1 MGSQTY
7 SSRSRENLV
16 VGAKF
21 LRDDL
26 PYFVE
31 LLAEVASNTKYAPH
45 VYHEEIYPHIQ
56 LAQKQFLGDVL
67 EMAVNSA
74 HGLAFHRG
82 LGVPTSPSSSTPLN
96 KYLDADAIA
105 DFADSAYAAPNF
117 AIVANGVESHELSKW
132 VGQFFK
138 NVRPTASAEIT
149 TPKSEYFGGEER
161 IAHGSGNAMVL
172 AFPGSSTPTG
182 SSYKPEI
189 AVLAALLGG
198 QSTIK
203 WSSGFSLLSKAASK
217 YHGATIATKS
227 AIYSDAGLLSISIKG
242 SAKDVKGAAEE
253 AVNALKQVASGIS
266 KEDFTKA
273 KAAAKF
279 KELEFGQNI
288 DAGIELTGA
297 GLVQGNKA
305 YQIDEVAKG
314 IDSVTEEQLKEVSF
328 INLVAI
334 MTIADNI
341 YRPPRL
347 SSRTRLQCHLSVTFT
362 CSLTLASLAS
372 RCRGCIYDSGCE
384 GRKNVPLK
392 LYSRLTRRLDA
403 IFSFVNKAAF
413 SSFNA
418 TSVWTCKVLAIDFLD
433 ELAGEERLLGS
444 SHREFPCHVLS

>member
-31 LLAEVASNTKYAPH
+31 LLAEVATNTKYAPH
-45 VYHEEIYPHIQ
+45 IYHEEIYPHIQ
-56 LAQKQFLGDVL
+56 LAQKQFLGDVT

-105 DFADSAYAAPNF
+105 DFAESAYAAPNF
-117 AIVANGVESHELSKW
+117 AVVANGVESGELSKW
-132 VGQFFK
+132 IGQLFN
-138 NVRPTASAEIT
+138 NVPSTARAEIT
-149 TPKSEYFGGEER
+149 TPKSQYYGGEER

-182 SSYKPEI
+182 ASYKPEI

-198 QSTIK
+198 KSAIK
-203 WSSGFSLLSKAASK
+203 WSSGFSLLSKASSK
-217 YHGATIATKS
+217 FHGATIETKS
-227 AIYSDAGLLSISIKG
+227 AIYSDAGLLSVSIKG
-242 SAKDVKGAAEE
+242 SAKDVKGAAQEV
-253 AVNALKQVASGIS
+253 VNALKQVAEGVS

-314 IDSVTEEQLKEVSF
+314 IDAVTEEQLKEVSF
-328 INLVAI
+328 SNLSLI
-334 MTIADNI
+334 MTSTNNI
-341 YRPPRL
+341 RRLPRP
-347 SSRTRLQCHLSVTFT
+347 SSRARLRCHLSVTFT
-362 CSLTLASLAS
+362 CSLTLRSLAS
-372 RCRGCIYDSGCE
+372 RCKGCIYDSGSG

-392 LYSRLTRRLDA
+392 LYSRFTRRLDA

-418 TSVWTCKVLAIDFLD
+418 TSVDMQSFD
-433 ELAGEERLLGS
+433 N
-444 SHREFPCHVLS
+444 

>member
-1 MGSQTY
+1 MLSSSAFRRPAQRVARNLSAPATRGLAAPASGSFAFETGSANGVKFASREMPGPMTKLALVSKAGTRYEPLPGLTLGLQSFAFKVCANHQRPGTHSRSALRIQREAELMGSQLY

-74 HGLAFHRG
+74 HGLAYHRG

-96 KYLDADAIA
+96 KYLDADAVA

-117 AIVANGVESHELSKW
+117 ALVANGVESHELSKW

-203 WSSGFSLLSKAASK
+203 WSS
-217 YHGATIATKS
+217 
-227 AIYSDAGLLSISIKG
+227 
-242 SAKDVKGAAEE
+242 
-253 AVNALKQVASGIS
+253 
-266 KEDFTKA
+266 
-273 KAAAKF
+273 
-279 KELEFGQNI
+279 
-288 DAGIELTGA
+288 
-297 GLVQGNKA
+297 
-305 YQIDEVAKG
+305 
-314 IDSVTEEQLKEVSF
+314 
-328 INLVAI
+328 
-334 MTIADNI
+334 
-341 YRPPRL
+341 
-347 SSRTRLQCHLSVTFT
+347 
-362 CSLTLASLAS
+362 
-372 RCRGCIYDSGCE
+372 
-384 GRKNVPLK
+384 
-392 LYSRLTRRLDA
+392 
-403 IFSFVNKAAF
+403 
-413 SSFNA
+413 
-418 TSVWTCKVLAIDFLD
+418 
-433 ELAGEERLLGS
+433 
-444 SHREFPCHVLS
+444 